1 MLKKIHRKEDG
12 MSFITWEDTMSVNV
26 KEIDDQHKKLISL
39 INELHEWIQAG
50 EKKDIL
56 GGVLEELIN
65 YTRYHFSVEER
76 RMKQFSY
83 VGYLEHKREHDDF
96 TGQVLLLKEKY
107 DKGTT
112 ALSSEVSSFLK
123 DWLTNHI
130 LGTDKKYTPFF
141 NSKGII

>member
-1 MLKKIHRKEDG
+1 
-12 MSFITWEDTMSVNV
+12 MSFITWKDSMSVNV

-39 INELHEWIQAG
+39 INELHEWIRAG

-56 GGVLEELIN
+56 GDMLEELIN
-65 YTRYHFSVEER
+65 YTKYHFSAEER

-83 VGYLEHKREHDDF
+83 IGYVEHKHEHDDF
-96 TGQVLLLKEKY
+96 TDKVMSLKEKY
-107 DKGTT
+107 DKGQG
-112 ALSSEVSSFLK
+112 ALSEEVSSFLK

-141 NSKGII
+141 NSKGLD